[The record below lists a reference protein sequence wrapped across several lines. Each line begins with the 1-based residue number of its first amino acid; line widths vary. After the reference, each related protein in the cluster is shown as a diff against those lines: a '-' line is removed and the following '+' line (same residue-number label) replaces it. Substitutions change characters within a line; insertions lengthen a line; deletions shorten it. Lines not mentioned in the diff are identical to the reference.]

1 MSAAGGRTLG
11 RGGRVG
17 LAGRTPG
24 ELLQRRGRFW
34 SVARRVSAYVG
45 AAPSRP
51 RGRSGPVPK
60 PPRRRSASGAPL
72 GTRYV
77 RSSSAVPHWNVRAA
91 VTPETPL
98 RTGPVGRRGRRA
110 APFVG
115 TARASLER
123 RAPRT
128 GAASAPPPP
137 PPSDSTVDAKDRAE
151 LARQP
156 PQRAGPRGRRAY
168 SKYRGARAERL
179 THDAA
184 RDHAGRRRAAVHA
197 RGPAVT
203 GRSARSPGPDL
214 SWRRRPKSSK
224 GMRAAAPSAR
234 ESK

>member
-1 MSAAGGRTLG
+1 M
-11 RGGRVG
+11 
-17 LAGRTPG
+17 G

-45 AAPSRP
+45 GAPSRP

-156 PQRAGPRGRRAY
+156 PQRAGPRGRRALSH

-184 RDHAGRRRAAVHA
+184 RNYIRRRRAAVHVSWIA
-197 RGPAVT
+197 LAGRG
-203 GRSARSPGPDL
+203 ARSPGPDL
-214 SWRRRPKSSK
+214 GRRRRSPSRAR
-224 GMRAAAPSAR
+224 MRAALTSI
-234 ESK
+234 SK

>member
-1 MSAAGGRTLG
+1 MVARLPRRVCGVGGVDREAAG
-11 RGGRVG
+11 VA
-17 LAGRTPG
+17 LAGRTLG

-51 RGRSGPVPK
+51 RGRPVPVPK
-60 PPRRRSASGAPL
+60 PPRRRSASGTPL

-91 VTPETPL
+91 VTPATPL
-98 RTGPVGRRGRRA
+98 RTGPVGTRGRRA

-123 RAPRT
+123 PAPRT
-128 GAASAPPPP
+128 GAASAP

-179 THDAA
+179 RHE
-184 RDHAGRRRAAVHA
+184 R
-197 RGPAVT
+197 
-203 GRSARSPGPDL
+203 
-214 SWRRRPKSSK
+214 
-224 GMRAAAPSAR
+224 
-234 ESK
+234 

>member
-1 MSAAGGRTLG
+1 MRGCPGVSAASAAWTGRWTG
-11 RGGRVG
+11 RSGPG
-17 LAGRTPG
+17 ASMG

-60 PPRRRSASGAPL
+60 RPRRRSASGPPL

-91 VTPETPL
+91 VTPATPL
-98 RTGPVGRRGRRA
+98 RTGPVGTRGRRA

-123 RAPRT
+123 PAPRT

-184 RDHAGRRRAAVHA
+184 RNYIRRRRAAVHVGWVA
-197 RGPAVT
+197 LAGRG
-203 GRSARSPGPDL
+203 ARSVGPDL
-214 SWRRRPKSSK
+214 SWWGGP
-224 GMRAAAPSAR
+224 
-234 ESK
+234 